1 VNAAGGEKE
10 NNGRNTMT
18 NNSQEQVTTLERT
31 LGLGS
36 VVLIGLAYMTPLI
49 VLGTYGVVAEL
60 SNGTVPTAYLVTLIA
75 MLFTAFSYGRMAS
88 AYPISGSAYTY
99 VGKEMGPQLGFLS
112 GWLIQ
117 LDYFFLP
124 MVAWLIGAAYL
135 SAQFPGVPTAVW
147 ILAFVLITT
156 VLNVI
161 GIRVA
166 VRANFLLMVFQLL
179 VLGLFVALSIAYFVG
194 EDTGATLLSP
204 FFNENTTLAAISA
217 GAALAAY
224 SFIGFDAVTTLSEE
238 TRNPRRTIPH
248 AVVITALLCGA
259 LFIVTAYAT
268 QLARPGA
275 TFENADSAALEIARM
290 IGGNLFASIF
300 LAGLIIAQ
308 FAAGLAIQATS
319 SRLLYAMGRDGVL
332 PRRIFGYVQP
342 RFRTPVGG
350 IALIGLVGLAAL
362 FLDVTTSTSF
372 INFGAFSA
380 FTLVNLSVIAYFVR
394 HRPQGGIGA
403 LLGWV
408 LIPVAG
414 AVIDLYLLSRLDS
427 RAIVFGVVWLVIG
440 LVLLA
445 WLTRGF
451 RQAPPQMSIDEQM
464 EATS

>member
-1 VNAAGGEKE
+1 VNDERSEREA
-10 NNGRNTMT
+10 TTT
-18 NNSQEQVTTLERT
+18 NNHEQVTTLERS

-49 VLGTYGVVAEL
+49 VLGTYGVVAQL
-60 SNGTVPTAYLVTLIA
+60 SNGTVPTAYLVTLVA

-88 AYPISGSAYTY
+88 LYPVSGSAYTY

-147 ILAFVLITT
+147 IIAFVLITT

-161 GIRVA
+161 GIKVA
-166 VRANFLLMVFQLL
+166 ARANFLLMALQLL
-179 VLGLFVALSIAYFVG
+179 VLGIFVVLCLGYFVRA
-194 EDTGATLLSP
+194 DTGASLWSP
-204 FFNENTTLAAISA
+204 FFNGDTTPAAIAA

-224 SFIGFDAVTTLSEE
+224 SFIGFDAVTTLTEE
-238 TRNPRRTIPH
+238 THDPRRNIPR
-248 AVVITALLCGA
+248 AVLITALLCGV
-259 LFIVTAYAT
+259 LFIVASYAT
-268 QLARPGA
+268 QLAHPGA
-275 TFENADSAALEIARM
+275 SFKNPDSAAFEIAGM
-290 IGGNLFASIF
+290 IGGNLFASFF
-300 LAGLIIAQ
+300 LAGLVIAQ

-332 PRRIFGYVQP
+332 PRRVFGYLQP
-342 RFRTPVGG
+342 RFRTPLFG
-350 IALIGLVGLAAL
+350 IALIGIVGLAAL

-380 FTLVNLSVIAYFVR
+380 FTLVNLSVIAHFLR
-394 HRPQGGIGA
+394 HRPQRRIGTVLAWVA
-403 LLGWV
+403 LPL
-408 LIPVAG
+408 AG
-414 AVIDLYLLSRLDS
+414 AVVDFYLLTRLDI
-427 RAIVFGVVWLVIG
+427 RAIVFGSLWLVIG
-440 LVLLA
+440 VVLLA

-451 RQAPPQMSIDEQM
+451 RQAPPQMSIDE
-464 EATS
+464 EAETTS

>member
-1 VNAAGGEKE
+1 VNDERSEREA
-10 NNGRNTMT
+10 TTT
-18 NNSQEQVTTLERT
+18 NNHEQVTTLERS

-49 VLGTYGVVAEL
+49 VLGTYGVVAQL
-60 SNGTVPTAYLVTLIA
+60 SNGTVPTAYLVTLVA

-88 AYPISGSAYTY
+88 LYPVSGSAYTY

-147 ILAFVLITT
+147 IIAFVLITT

-161 GIRVA
+161 GIKVA
-166 VRANFLLMVFQLL
+166 ARANFLLMALQLL
-179 VLGLFVALSIAYFVG
+179 VLGIFVVLCLGYFVRG
-194 EDTGATLLSP
+194 DTGASLWSP
-204 FFNENTTLAAISA
+204 FFNGGTTPAAIAA

-224 SFIGFDAVTTLSEE
+224 SFIGFDAVTTLTEE
-238 TRNPRRTIPH
+238 THDPRRNIPR
-248 AVVITALLCGA
+248 AVLITALLCGV
-259 LFIVTAYAT
+259 LFIVASYAT
-268 QLARPGA
+268 QLAHPGA
-275 TFENADSAALEIARM
+275 SFKNPDSAAFEIAGM
-290 IGGNLFASIF
+290 IGGNLFASFF
-300 LAGLIIAQ
+300 LAGLVIAQ

-332 PRRIFGYVQP
+332 PRRVFGYLQP
-342 RFRTPVGG
+342 HFRTPLFG
-350 IALIGLVGLAAL
+350 IALIGIVGLAAL

-380 FTLVNLSVIAYFVR
+380 FTLVNLSVIAHFLR
-394 HRPQGGIGA
+394 HRPQRRIGA
-403 LLGWV
+403 VLAWV
-408 LIPVAG
+408 ALPLAG
-414 AVIDLYLLSRLDS
+414 AVVDFYLLTRLDI
-427 RAIVFGVVWLVIG
+427 RAIVFGSLWLVIG
-440 LVLLA
+440 VVLLA

-451 RQAPPQMSIDEQM
+451 RQTPPQMSIDE
-464 EATS
+464 EAETTS

>member
-1 VNAAGGEKE
+1 MNS
-10 NNGRNTMT
+10 GRAR
-18 NNSQEQVTTLERT
+18 EATLERT

-88 AYPISGSAYTY
+88 VYPIAGSAYTY

-135 SAQFPGVPTAVW
+135 SAQFPGVPAALW
-147 ILAFVLITT
+147 ILAFILVTT

-166 VRANFLLMVFQLL
+166 ARANFLLMAFQLL
-179 VLGLFVALSIAYFVG
+179 VLGIFVALCIGYFVRG
-194 EDTGATLLSP
+194 DSGASLWSP
-204 FFNENTTLAAISA
+204 FFNENTTPAAIAA

-238 TRNPRRTIPH
+238 TRNPRRTIPR
-248 AVVITALLCGA
+248 AVLITALLCGA
-259 LFIVTAYAT
+259 LFIATSYAT

-275 TFENADSAALEIARM
+275 SFENADSAALEIAAM
-290 IGGNLFASIF
+290 IGGNLFASVF

-332 PRRIFGYVQP
+332 PRRVFGYVQP

-350 IALIGLVGLAAL
+350 IVLIGMVGLAAL

-380 FTLVNLSVIAYFVR
+380 FTLVNLSVIAHFLR
-394 HRPQGGIGA
+394 HRPQLGASAALAWVPIPLAGA
-403 LLGWV
+403 L
-408 LIPVAG
+408 
-414 AVIDLYLLSRLDS
+414 IDLYLLSRLDS
-427 RAIVFGVVWLVIG
+427 RAIVFGVVWLVVG
-440 LVLLA
+440 VALLA

-451 RQAPPQMSIDEQM
+451 QQAPPQMSLDEEL

>member
-1 VNAAGGEKE
+1 MNDERSEREA
-10 NNGRNTMT
+10 TTT
-18 NNSQEQVTTLERT
+18 NNHERVTTLERS

-49 VLGTYGVVAEL
+49 VLGTYGVVAQL
-60 SNGTVPTAYLVTLIA
+60 SNGTVPTAYLVTLVA

-88 AYPISGSAYTY
+88 LYPVSGSAYTY

-147 ILAFVLITT
+147 IIAFVLITT

-161 GIRVA
+161 GIKVA
-166 VRANFLLMVFQLL
+166 ARANFLLMALQLL
-179 VLGLFVALSIAYFVG
+179 VLGIFVVLCLGYFVRG
-194 EDTGATLLSP
+194 DTGASLWSP
-204 FFNENTTLAAISA
+204 FFNGDTTPAAIAA

-224 SFIGFDAVTTLSEE
+224 SFIGFDAVTTLTEE
-238 TRNPRRTIPH
+238 THDPRRNIPR
-248 AVVITALLCGA
+248 AVLITALLCGV
-259 LFIVTAYAT
+259 LFIVASYAT
-268 QLARPGA
+268 QLAHPGA
-275 TFENADSAALEIARM
+275 SFKNPDSAAFEIAGM
-290 IGGNLFASIF
+290 IGGNLFASFF
-300 LAGLIIAQ
+300 LAGLVIAQ

-332 PRRIFGYVQP
+332 PRRVFGYLQP
-342 RFRTPVGG
+342 RFRTPLFG
-350 IALIGLVGLAAL
+350 IALIGIVGLAAL

-380 FTLVNLSVIAYFVR
+380 FTLVNLSVIAHFLR
-394 HRPQGGIGA
+394 HRPQRRIGA
-403 LLGWV
+403 VLAWV
-408 LIPVAG
+408 ALPLAG
-414 AVIDLYLLSRLDS
+414 AVVDFYLLTRLDI
-427 RAIVFGVVWLVIG
+427 RAIVFGSLWLVIG
-440 LVLLA
+440 VVLLA

-451 RQAPPQMSIDEQM
+451 RQAPPQMSIDE
-464 EATS
+464 EAETTS

>member
-1 VNAAGGEKE
+1 MA
-10 NNGRNTMT
+10 
-18 NNSQEQVTTLERT
+18 NNSQQITLERS

-36 VVLIGLAYMTPLI
+36 VVVIGLAYMTPLI

-60 SNGTVPTAYLVTLIA
+60 SNGTVPTAYMVTLIA

-88 AYPISGSAYTY
+88 LYPISGSAYTY

-112 GWLIQ
+112 GWVIQ

-147 ILAFVLITT
+147 ILAFVIITT

-166 VRANFLLMVFQLL
+166 ARTNFLLLAFQLL
-179 VLGLFVALSIAYFVG
+179 VLVIFVALCIGHFIG
-194 EDTGATLLSP
+194 EDTGASLWSP
-204 FFNENTTLAAISA
+204 FFNENTTLAAIAA

-238 TRNPRRTIPH
+238 THDPGRTIPR
-248 AVVITALLCGA
+248 AVLITALFCGV
-259 LFIVTAYAT
+259 LFIITSYAT

-275 TFENADSAALEIARM
+275 TFENTDSAAFEIATM
-290 IGGNLFASIF
+290 IGGNFFASFF
-300 LAGLIIAQ
+300 LAALIIAQ

-332 PRRIFGYVQP
+332 PRPIFGYLQP
-342 RFRTPVGG
+342 RFRTPVFG
-350 IALIGLVGLAAL
+350 IALIGIVGLAAL
-362 FLDVTTSTSF
+362 FLDVTVSTSF
-372 INFGAFSA
+372 INFGAFAA
-380 FTLVNLSVIAYFVR
+380 FTLVNLSVIVYFLR
-394 HRPQGGIGA
+394 HRPSSGVRA
-403 LLGWV
+403 VLWWV
-408 LIPVAG
+408 PIPLAG
-414 AVIDLYLLSRLDS
+414 AVIDLYLLSRLDI
-427 RAIVFGVVWLVIG
+427 RAITFGVIWLALGI
-440 LVLLA
+440 VLLA

-451 RQAPPQMSIDEQM
+451 RQAPPQMSIDEEM
-464 EATS
+464 EDTS